1 MDIININ
8 NYRIKIFK
16 HDALVVGT
24 GCAGFNAA
32 NQLKKL
38 GLEDVVIVTENIY
51 AGTSRNTGSDKQT
64 YYKLSLS
71 GGELDS
77 VNMMAGTLYD
87 GKAIDGSIA
96 LAEAATSVQGFMNLV
111 EIGVPFP
118 KNKYGGFV
126 GYKTDHDPVQRGT
139 SIGPLTSK
147 QMTVALEKEAEKL
160 NVQIYNR
167 FLVIKILKKND
178 KFIGVLC
185 LDTDEKNKDDI
196 YKIILAKKA
205 IYATGGPAG
214 IYKDSV
220 YPNGHWGMSGIA
232 FEAGVKGRNLT
243 EWQYGLASL
252 KPRWNVSGTYMQVLP
267 RFVSTDNNGNDE
279 REFLREYFDDD
290 YDCLNNIFLKGYQW
304 PFDIRKAHN
313 GSSIIDIIVYIETK
327 LRNRRVFLDFTKD
340 PFMKE
345 IDFDKLNN
353 ESYEY
358 LKKADALIDTPINRL
373 IQMNLP
379 AYEFYL
385 NKNIDLRKE
394 YLEIGLC
401 AQHNNGGLAI
411 NEWWHT
417 NIDGLYACGEVAGS
431 HGVYRPGGSAL
442 NSGQVGSKRASEH
455 LFMNMDKTEIGEIN
469 IEDLDIIKE
478 FENIICDESNI
489 LELIEKSQQ
498 KMSEVGGPIRN
509 YEEIEKYISILKNNL
524 SEFFSIVR
532 IKDIKEYKLAYRFKD
547 LLISQLVY
555 LESIINYIEKGGL
568 SRGSSLYTDKN
579 GEKPIINIDDIFK
592 YILDKGK
599 LDDLIQEV
607 KIIDSEIQFTWR
619 EREPL
624 EFGDDFFENVW
635 KGYRDN
641 KNIY

>member
-498 KMSEVGGPIRN
+498 KMSEVGGPVRN